1 MAFLGKPKSEEQY
14 GRLMGMIT
22 PEATPSKRIG
32 TEAPTGSVAAGPAAG
47 KSAAEFT
54 QTTKASPGSVFS
66 RQLGGANIE
75 GITSLAEK
83 PLGREAGQ
91 EAMRVAG
98 EGLQY
103 KQTQQE
109 NLAKQ
114 PQFQFAGKVQEGGK
128 EVDKDFTSD
137 IIGKVA
143 AGGEDFGTAQNILS
157 RTSVPVGKLDIGD
170 VKEFTPLQ
178 ALRGGSVESLIRKEA
193 TGPYTTGMAGLD
205 ALLFQKKGGAQQLG
219 QRGMAL
225 RAAEQATADA
235 LEKSATAEAEDAARR
250 FVSGQKEQLQA
261 GIKGGLTAREEA
273 YTKAPEGQKSRLQQ
287 AQEKLQ
293 SDYQKTVSQELAKA
307 KQIGGQQ
314 RGAIEGAMLSQ
325 ALSRMFPGSKERGDS
340 AFYDMATL
348 ADPAIRAQIELD
360 PEYQRQKAIAENDIF
375 ARMPQD
381 YSSFVQQSNVPTAA
395 FQNVITPEDA
405 AQYNRLQSLIGGQ
418 QVTPETLATPAAKLK
433 EAELRKQFQELLTRS
448 GLFPQSATAQS
459 SPLGSSFGGINV

>member
-1 MAFLGKPKSEEQY
+1 MAILARPKDQQQY
-14 GRLMGMIT
+14 DRLVGMT
-22 PEATPSKRIG
+22 QPSATPSKRIG
-32 TEAPTGSVAAGPAAG
+32 TDAPTGSIAAGPAAG

-54 QTTKASPGSVFS
+54 QTTKASPGSVFA
-66 RQLGGANIE
+66 RQLGGADIS

-83 PLGREAGQ
+83 PLAREAGQ

-114 PQFQFAGKVQEGGK
+114 PQFQFTGKVKEGDK

-143 AGGEDFGTAQNILS
+143 AGGEDFGTAQSILS
-157 RTSVPVGKLDIGD
+157 RESVPVNKLEIGD

-193 TGPYTTGMAGLD
+193 TGPYSTGMAGLD

-219 QRGMAL
+219 QRGIAL

-235 LEKSATAEAEDAARR
+235 LEKSATAEAEEAARR
-250 FVSGQKEQLQA
+250 FVGGQKEQLQA

-273 YTKAPEGQKSRLQQ
+273 YTKAPEGQKSKLQQ

-293 SDYQKTVSQELAKA
+293 SDYQKTVSQELAKGR
-307 KQIGGQQ
+307 QIGDQQ
-314 RGAIEGAMLSQ
+314 RGNVQGALYSQ
-325 ALSRMFPGSKERGDS
+325 ALARMFPGSGGTS
-340 AFYDMATL
+340 FYDMATL
-348 ADPAIRAQIELD
+348 ANPGVMAQIEAD
-360 PEYQRQKAIAENDIF
+360 PEYQRQKTLAEAEIF
-375 ARMPQD
+375 ARMPKD
-381 YSSFVQQSNVPTAA
+381 YSSFVQQSDVPTAA
-395 FQNVITPEDA
+395 LQNIITPEDA

-418 QVTPETLATPAAKLK
+418 QMTPQTLATPAAKLK

>member
-54 QTTKASPGSVFS
+54 QTTKSSPGSVFS

-225 RAAEQATADA
+225 RAAGQATADA

-287 AQEKLQ
+287 AQEKLTGEYGQKYSEVAGQRQAAITEQTKALQNQALENTINKLRQESIASQEALGQGTQGNITVKIPSRAELLAQAQ
-293 SDYQKTVSQELAKA
+293 SDPRYLNALQRLELQAPSA
-307 KQIGGQQ
+307 QQ
-314 RGAIEGAMLSQ
+314 RGLM
-325 ALSRMFPGSKERGDS
+325 
-340 AFYDMATL
+340 
-348 ADPAIRAQIELD
+348 
-360 PEYQRQKAIAENDIF
+360 
-375 ARMPQD
+375 
-381 YSSFVQQSNVPTAA
+381 QSGQVPTLGL
-395 FQNVITPEDA
+395 QNVIAPEDA
-405 AQYNRLQSLIGGQ
+405 EQYNRLQQLIGGQ
-418 QVTPETLATPAAKLK
+418 AIQPVAGAFQAPTYDTGDLK
-433 EAELRKQFQELLTRS
+433 RFFESLR
-448 GLFPQSATAQS
+448 PQTN
-459 SPLGSSFGGINV
+459 I

>member
-54 QTTKASPGSVFS
+54 QTTKSSPGSIFS

-287 AQEKLQ
+287 AQEKLTGEYGQKYSEVAGQRQAAITEQTKALQNQALENTINKLRQESIASQEALGQGTQGNITVKIPSRAELLAQAQ
-293 SDYQKTVSQELAKA
+293 SDPRYLNALQRLELQAPSA
-307 KQIGGQQ
+307 QQ
-314 RGAIEGAMLSQ
+314 RGLM
-325 ALSRMFPGSKERGDS
+325 
-340 AFYDMATL
+340 
-348 ADPAIRAQIELD
+348 
-360 PEYQRQKAIAENDIF
+360 
-375 ARMPQD
+375 
-381 YSSFVQQSNVPTAA
+381 QSGQVPTLGL
-395 FQNVITPEDA
+395 QNVIAPEDA
-405 AQYNRLQSLIGGQ
+405 EQYNRLQQLIGGQ
-418 QVTPETLATPAAKLK
+418 AIQPVAGAFQAPTYDTGDLK
-433 EAELRKQFQELLTRS
+433 RFFESLR
-448 GLFPQSATAQS
+448 PQTN
-459 SPLGSSFGGINV
+459 I

>member
-1 MAFLGKPKSEEQY
+1 MAILARPKDQQQY
-14 GRLMGMIT
+14 DRLVGMT
-22 PEATPSKRIG
+22 QPSATPSKRIG
-32 TEAPTGSVAAGPAAG
+32 TDAPVGSVATGPAAG

-54 QTTKASPGSVFS
+54 QTTKASPGSVFA
-66 RQLGGANIE
+66 RQLGGADIS

-83 PLGREAGQ
+83 PLAREAGQ

-114 PQFQFAGKVQEGGK
+114 PQFQFTGKAKEGDK

-157 RTSVPVGKLDIGD
+157 RTNIPVNKLEIGD

-193 TGPYTTGMAGLD
+193 TGPYSTGMAGLD

-219 QRGMAL
+219 QRGIAL

-235 LEKSATAEAEDAARR
+235 LEKSATAEAEEAARR
-250 FVSGQKEQLQA
+250 FVGGQKEQLQA

-273 YTKAPEGQKSRLQQ
+273 YTKAPEGQKSKLQQ
-287 AQEKLQ
+287 AQEKLTGE
-293 SDYQKTVSQELAKA
+293 YGQKYSEVAGQRQAAITEQTKALQNQALENTINKLRQESIASQESLGRGTQGDISVKIPSRAELLAQA
-307 KQIGGQQ
+307 QNDPRYLNAVQRLQLQAPSAQQ
-314 RGAIEGAMLSQ
+314 RGLMQ
-325 ALSRMFPGSKERGDS
+325 AG
-340 AFYDMATL
+340 
-348 ADPAIRAQIELD
+348 Q
-360 PEYQRQKAIAENDIF
+360 
-375 ARMPQD
+375 
-381 YSSFVQQSNVPTAA
+381 VPTLGL
-395 FQNVITPEDA
+395 QNVIAPEDA
-405 AQYNRLQSLIGGQ
+405 EQYNRLQQLIGGKAIQ
-418 QVTPETLATPAAKLK
+418 PVAGAFQAPTYDTGDLQRFFES
-433 EAELRKQFQELLTRS
+433 LR
-448 GLFPQSATAQS
+448 PQTN
-459 SPLGSSFGGINV
+459 I

>member
-32 TEAPTGSVAAGPAAG
+32 TEAPTGSVSAGPAAG

-54 QTTKASPGSVFS
+54 QTTKSSPGSVFS

-287 AQEKLQ
+287 AQEKLTGEYGQKYSEVAGQRQAAITEQTKALQNQALENTINKLRQESIASQEALGQGTQGNITVKIPSRAELLAQAQ
-293 SDYQKTVSQELAKA
+293 SDPRYLNALQRLELQAPSA
-307 KQIGGQQ
+307 QQ
-314 RGAIEGAMLSQ
+314 RGLM
-325 ALSRMFPGSKERGDS
+325 
-340 AFYDMATL
+340 
-348 ADPAIRAQIELD
+348 
-360 PEYQRQKAIAENDIF
+360 
-375 ARMPQD
+375 
-381 YSSFVQQSNVPTAA
+381 QSGQVPTLGL
-395 FQNVITPEDA
+395 QNVIAPEDA
-405 AQYNRLQSLIGGQ
+405 EQYNRLQQLIGGQ
-418 QVTPETLATPAAKLK
+418 AIQPVAGAFQAPTYDTGDLK
-433 EAELRKQFQELLTRS
+433 RFFESLR
-448 GLFPQSATAQS
+448 PQTN
-459 SPLGSSFGGINV
+459 I

>member
-1 MAFLGKPKSEEQY
+1 MAILARPKDQQQY
-14 GRLMGMIT
+14 DRLVGMT
-22 PEATPSKRIG
+22 QPSATPSKRIG
-32 TEAPTGSVAAGPAAG
+32 TDAPVGSVATGPAAG

-54 QTTKASPGSVFS
+54 QTTKASPGSVFA
-66 RQLGGANIE
+66 RQLGGADIS

-83 PLGREAGQ
+83 PLAREAGQ

-114 PQFQFAGKVQEGGK
+114 PQFQFTGKAKEGDK

-157 RTSVPVGKLDIGD
+157 RTNIPVNKLEIGD

-193 TGPYTTGMAGLD
+193 TGPYSTGMAGLD

-219 QRGMAL
+219 QRGIAL

-250 FVSGQKEQLQA
+250 FVGGQKEQLQA

-273 YTKAPEGQKSRLQQ
+273 YTKAPEGQKSKLQQ
-287 AQEKLQ
+287 AQEKLTGE
-293 SDYQKTVSQELAKA
+293 YGQKYSEVAGQRQAAIE
-307 KQIGGQQ
+307 KQITDLKNQALENMIKIVRQENIAAQEKAGDTTRTGVSGDTTIKIPTRAELLEQAKNDPRLANTIRRLDLQTPSAQQ
-314 RGAIEGAMLSQ
+314 RGLMQ
-325 ALSRMFPGSKERGDS
+325 AG
-340 AFYDMATL
+340 
-348 ADPAIRAQIELD
+348 Q
-360 PEYQRQKAIAENDIF
+360 
-375 ARMPQD
+375 
-381 YSSFVQQSNVPTAA
+381 VPTLGL
-395 FQNVITPEDA
+395 QNVIAPEDA
-405 AQYNRLQSLIGGQ
+405 EQYNRLQQLIGGTAIQ
-418 QVTPETLATPAAKLK
+418 PVAGAFQAPTYDTGDLQRFFES
-433 EAELRKQFQELLTRS
+433 LR
-448 GLFPQSATAQS
+448 PQTN
-459 SPLGSSFGGINV
+459 I

>member
-1 MAFLGKPKSEEQY
+1 MAIALKPKDQQQY
-14 GRLMGMIT
+14 DRLVGIT
-22 PEATPSKRIG
+22 QPSATPSKRIG

-193 TGPYTTGMAGLD
+193 TGPYSTGMAGLD

-219 QRGMAL
+219 QRGIAL
-225 RAAEQATADA
+225 RSAGQATADA

-287 AQEKLQ
+287 AQEKLTGEYGQKYSEVAKQRQAAITEQTKALQNQALENTINKLRQESIASQEALGRGTQGDISVKIPSRAELLAQAQ
-293 SDYQKTVSQELAKA
+293 SDPRYLNALQRLELQAPSA
-307 KQIGGQQ
+307 QQ
-314 RGAIEGAMLSQ
+314 RGLM
-325 ALSRMFPGSKERGDS
+325 
-340 AFYDMATL
+340 
-348 ADPAIRAQIELD
+348 
-360 PEYQRQKAIAENDIF
+360 
-375 ARMPQD
+375 
-381 YSSFVQQSNVPTAA
+381 QSGQVPTLGL
-395 FQNVITPEDA
+395 QNVIAPEDA
-405 AQYNRLQSLIGGQ
+405 EQYNRLQQLIGGQ
-418 QVTPETLATPAAKLK
+418 AIQPVAGAFQAPTYDTGDLK
-433 EAELRKQFQELLTRS
+433 RFFESLR
-448 GLFPQSATAQS
+448 PQTN
-459 SPLGSSFGGINV
+459 I

>member
-54 QTTKASPGSVFS
+54 QTTKSSPGSVFS

-193 TGPYTTGMAGLD
+193 TGPYSTGMAGLD

-219 QRGMAL
+219 QRGIAL
-225 RAAEQATADA
+225 RAAGQATADA

-287 AQEKLQ
+287 AQIDLENAAKENFGKTTQTADAFLQ
-293 SDYQKTVSQELAKA
+293 SEKGNLQNALLQQAVSRLFPQYLDQPFGVFA
-307 KQIGGQQ
+307 
-314 RGAIEGAMLSQ
+314 AMS
-325 ALSRMFPGSKERGDS
+325 
-340 AFYDMATL
+340 
-348 ADPAIRAQIELD
+348 DPAVMQAIQND
-360 PEYQRQKAIAENDIF
+360 PEYQKQQF
-375 ARMPQD
+375 ALNQQVISQLPTSSRAFVTQSAAPQL
-381 YSSFVQQSNVPTAA
+381 QL
-395 FQNVITPEDA
+395 QNVMSADESQ
-405 AQYNRLQSLIGGQ
+405 QYNRLAELIGSKGLSPQTITAPEAQFNQ
-418 QVTPETLATPAAKLK
+418 QQLK
-433 EAELRKQFQELLTRS
+433 SRIDELVRQS
-448 GLFPQSATAQS
+448 GLFQNTSKSLP
-459 SPLGSSFGGINV
+459 PLGPSFGGINV

>member
-54 QTTKASPGSVFS
+54 QTTKSSPGSVFS

-157 RTSVPVGKLDIGD
+157 RESLPVGKLDIGD

-193 TGPYTTGMAGLD
+193 TGPYSTGMAGLD

-287 AQEKLQ
+287 AQEKLTSEYGQKYSEVAGQRQAAITEQTKALQNQALENTINKLRQESIASQEALGQGTQGNITVKIPSRAELLAQAQ
-293 SDYQKTVSQELAKA
+293 SDPRYLNALQRLELQAPSA
-307 KQIGGQQ
+307 QQ
-314 RGAIEGAMLSQ
+314 RGLM
-325 ALSRMFPGSKERGDS
+325 
-340 AFYDMATL
+340 
-348 ADPAIRAQIELD
+348 
-360 PEYQRQKAIAENDIF
+360 
-375 ARMPQD
+375 
-381 YSSFVQQSNVPTAA
+381 QSGQVPTLGL
-395 FQNVITPEDA
+395 QNVIAPEDA
-405 AQYNRLQSLIGGQ
+405 EQYNRLQQLIGGQ
-418 QVTPETLATPAAKLK
+418 AIQPVAGAFQAPTYDTGDLK
-433 EAELRKQFQELLTRS
+433 RFFESLR
-448 GLFPQSATAQS
+448 PQTN
-459 SPLGSSFGGINV
+459 I

>member
-193 TGPYTTGMAGLD
+193 TGPYSTGMAGLD

-219 QRGMAL
+219 QRGIAL

-287 AQEKLQ
+287 AQEKLTGEYGQKYSEVAGQRQAAITEQTKALQNQALENTINKLRQESIASQEALGQGTQGDITVKIPSRAELLAQAQ
-293 SDYQKTVSQELAKA
+293 SDPRYLNALQRLELQAPSA
-307 KQIGGQQ
+307 QQ
-314 RGAIEGAMLSQ
+314 RGLM
-325 ALSRMFPGSKERGDS
+325 
-340 AFYDMATL
+340 
-348 ADPAIRAQIELD
+348 
-360 PEYQRQKAIAENDIF
+360 
-375 ARMPQD
+375 
-381 YSSFVQQSNVPTAA
+381 QSGQVPTLGL
-395 FQNVITPEDA
+395 QNVIAPEDA
-405 AQYNRLQSLIGGQ
+405 EQYNRLQQLIGGQ
-418 QVTPETLATPAAKLK
+418 AIQPVAGAFQAPTYDTGDLK
-433 EAELRKQFQELLTRS
+433 RFFESLC
-448 GLFPQSATAQS
+448 PQTN
-459 SPLGSSFGGINV
+459 I

>member
-54 QTTKASPGSVFS
+54 QTTKSSPGSVFS

-83 PLGREAGQ
+83 PLGREAGA
-91 EAMRVAG
+91 EAARIAS

-193 TGPYTTGMAGLD
+193 TGPYSTGMAGLD

-219 QRGMAL
+219 QRGIAL

-287 AQEKLQ
+287 AQEKLTGEYGQKYSEVAGQRQAAITEQTKALQNQALENTINKLRQESIASQEALGRGTQGDISVKIPSRAELLAQAQ
-293 SDYQKTVSQELAKA
+293 SDPRYLNALQRLELQAPSA
-307 KQIGGQQ
+307 QQ
-314 RGAIEGAMLSQ
+314 RGLM
-325 ALSRMFPGSKERGDS
+325 
-340 AFYDMATL
+340 
-348 ADPAIRAQIELD
+348 
-360 PEYQRQKAIAENDIF
+360 
-375 ARMPQD
+375 
-381 YSSFVQQSNVPTAA
+381 QSGQVPTLGL
-395 FQNVITPEDA
+395 QNVIAPEDA
-405 AQYNRLQSLIGGQ
+405 EQYNRLQQLIGGQ
-418 QVTPETLATPAAKLK
+418 AIQPVAGAFQAPTYDTGDLK
-433 EAELRKQFQELLTRS
+433 RFFESLR
-448 GLFPQSATAQS
+448 PQTN
-459 SPLGSSFGGINV
+459 I

>member
-32 TEAPTGSVAAGPAAG
+32 TEAPTGAAAAGPAAG

-137 IIGKVA
+137 IIGRVA

-193 TGPYTTGMAGLD
+193 TGPYSTGMAGLD

-219 QRGMAL
+219 QRGIAL
-225 RAAEQATADA
+225 RAAGQATADA

-273 YTKAPEGQKSRLQQ
+273 YTKAPEGQKSKLQQ
-287 AQEKLQ
+287 AQEKLTGEYGQKYSEVAGQRQAAIREQTKALQNQALENTINKLRQESIASQEALGRGTQGDISVKIPSRAELLAQAQ
-293 SDYQKTVSQELAKA
+293 SDPRYLNILQRLELQAPSA
-307 KQIGGQQ
+307 QQ
-314 RGAIEGAMLSQ
+314 RGLM
-325 ALSRMFPGSKERGDS
+325 
-340 AFYDMATL
+340 
-348 ADPAIRAQIELD
+348 
-360 PEYQRQKAIAENDIF
+360 
-375 ARMPQD
+375 
-381 YSSFVQQSNVPTAA
+381 QSGQVPTLGL
-395 FQNVITPEDA
+395 QNVIAPEDA
-405 AQYNRLQSLIGGQ
+405 EQYNRLQQLIGGQ
-418 QVTPETLATPAAKLK
+418 AIQPVAGAFQAPTYDTGDLK
-433 EAELRKQFQELLTRS
+433 RFFESLR
-448 GLFPQSATAQS
+448 PQTN
-459 SPLGSSFGGINV
+459 I

>member
-1 MAFLGKPKSEEQY
+1 MAILARPKDQQQY
-14 GRLMGMIT
+14 DRLVGMT
-22 PEATPSKRIG
+22 QPSATPSKRIG
-32 TEAPTGSVAAGPAAG
+32 TDAPVGSVATGPAAG

-54 QTTKASPGSVFS
+54 QTTKASPGSVFA
-66 RQLGGANIE
+66 RQLGGADIS

-83 PLGREAGQ
+83 PLAREAGQ

-114 PQFQFAGKVQEGGK
+114 PQFQFTGKAKEGDK

-143 AGGEDFGTAQNILS
+143 AGGEDFGTAQSILS
-157 RTSVPVGKLDIGD
+157 RESVPVNKLEIGD

-193 TGPYTTGMAGLD
+193 TGPYSTGMAGLD

-219 QRGMAL
+219 QRGIAL

-235 LEKSATAEAEDAARR
+235 LEKSATAEAEEAARR

-273 YTKAPEGQKSRLQQ
+273 YTKAPEGQKSKLQQ
-287 AQEKLQ
+287 AQEKLK
-293 SDYQKTVSQELAKA
+293 SDYEATRGKATQEIQTKVASLKQQEMDKA
-307 KQIGGQQ
+307 FQAAYDRAYKQPYIPTEYERSTGQ
-314 RGAIEGAMLSQ
+314 IDP
-325 ALSRMFPGSKERGDS
+325 SRAQMMVMQS
-340 AFYDMATL
+340 AL
-348 ADPAIRAQIELD
+348 ADP
-360 PEYQRQKAIAENDIF
+360 EYNRIKSLVQGEAGAGLSRLTQQGSIPYAESDL
-375 ARMPQD
+375 
-381 YSSFVQQSNVPTAA
+381 PTLGL
-395 FQNVITPEDA
+395 QNVIGADEAT
-405 AQYNRLQSLIGGQ
+405 QYNRLQQLLGGQ
-418 QVTPETLATPAAKLK
+418 TLTPQTLTAPSVGVNEAAIQAAYQNML
-433 EAELRKQFQELLTRS
+433 ER
-448 GLFPQSATAQS
+448 
-459 SPLGSSFGGINV
+459 LGR